1 MAFIFPNVDP
11 TYIYQRK
18 EDDYIFL
25 QNTRPVRLGRAANSD
40 GQVIKYG
47 KAVLTEVPWFQHK
60 VKAFK
65 SNGDELVEITEGE
78 PSANEFI
85 VDYSIGLAFTHESL
99 SGQSVT
105 FEYYGTGYVSI
116 SADRIWMDDGT
127 ENPVDTLQDA
137 LEQVD
142 EGIEI
147 LGEIGDLTFRKEFSP
162 TANYRKWNFVSYNNK
177 TYVALEHSTGE
188 FPSTSDKWGL
198 VSSGVDF
205 ASTYDEDQ
213 AYSIGDIVSD
223 ASSKSLYVSNID
235 SNSSPLSDSVSWT
248 KMISFDGLFEDVQNY
263 LDGIETK
270 FDVLKQQLSSDINTL
285 KNEITSQFENLN
297 ADLDEYIDEKNLQI
311 NQVISNVISAE
322 DSRKQSE
329 TQRQIDETER
339 ANAETNRIE
348 NFNRFAN
355 RFTEGEDN
363 LERAIQEHETVMD
376 EARENNTVARSY
388 INQLEPIANDIG
400 GFKFMQDYS
409 PDTTYQKNNM
419 VYFDGEAFIA
429 LNEVVDEEP
438 NDSPSWMPFTKK
450 GQDGTG
456 LVDSVNGVSPDEN
469 GNVDLG
475 EMSVRSVNGQVGD
488 IDITPATIDAVHIN
502 DLQQHVEEATADLD
516 IIIGSPEQLETKDKE
531 NLVLAINELVR
542 EINTLKE
549 QLAENEANDGETE
562 S

>member
-18 EDDYIFL
+18 EDEYIFL
-25 QNTRPVRLGRAANSD
+25 QNTRPVRLGRATKFD

-47 KAVLTEVPWFQHK
+47 KAVLTEVPWFKHK

-65 SNGDELVEITEGE
+65 SNGDELIEITEGE
-78 PSANEFI
+78 PSTNEFI
-85 VDYSIGLAFTHESL
+85 IDYSIGLAFTHESL

-147 LGEIGDLTFRKEFSP
+147 LGEIGDLAFRKEYSS

-188 FPSTSDKWGL
+188 TPSTSDKWAL

-205 ASTYDEDQ
+205 ASIYDESQ
-213 AYSIGDIVSD
+213 TYSVGDIVSD

-235 SNSSPLSDSVSWT
+235 NNSSPLSDSDSWT
-248 KMISFDGLFEDVQNY
+248 KMISFDGLFEDVQSY

-270 FDVLKQQLSSDINTL
+270 FNGLKQQLSSDINTL
-285 KNEITSQFENLN
+285 KNEVTSQFENLN
-297 ADLDEYIDEKNLQI
+297 ADLDEYVDEKNLQI
-311 NQVISNVISAE
+311 NQVISNVSSAE

-339 ANAETNRIE
+339 ANAETSRTE
-348 NFNRFAN
+348 SFNRFAS

-376 EARENNTVARSY
+376 ETRENNTVARSY
-388 INQLEPIANDIG
+388 INQLEPIADDIG

-419 VYFDGEAFIA
+419 VYFGGEVFIA

-438 NDSPSWMPFTKK
+438 NDSPSWMPFAKK

-456 LVDSVNGVSPDEN
+456 LVDSVNGVIPDEN

-516 IIIGSPEQLETKDKE
+516 IIIGSPEQLETEDKE
-531 NLVLAINELVR
+531 NLVLAINELAR

-549 QLAENEANDGETE
+549 QLAENEVNDGETE